1 MGVNHPLHRTRLI
14 CLLALKANDEG
25 HGGLLI
31 VRAPNAEPSQSQPLP
46 PKTASHFAFPPPSAS
61 QPAPSLGAAT
71 SSQPSKKFKAGAP
84 SSSRTRNPKPNSA
97 SRDRVA
103 YSGAYDDQEV
113 EMDVRAMEDEA
124 DNLRRQSRAHSTID
138 GSLVATK
145 GPRSKGKEK
154 MTDMIIPMPT
164 DDSPQIERNKQLRQ
178 GAMDAI
184 TGSRGRSAQVNP
196 NESGRG
202 QRRKSSVGRGKRQ
215 STSFETT
222 GVISK
227 FCAYFIVHESNL

>member
-1 MGVNHPLHRTRLI
+1 
-14 CLLALKANDEG
+14 
-25 HGGLLI
+25 LLI
-31 VRAPNAEPSQSQPLP
+31 VRAANAEPSQSQPLP
-46 PKTASHFAFPPPSAS
+46 PKTASHFAFPPPPAS
-61 QPAPSLGAAT
+61 QPAPSVGAGP
-71 SSQPSKKFKAGAP
+71 SSQPSKKFKAAAS
-84 SSSRTRNPKPNSA
+84 SSSRPRNPKSNSA

-113 EMDVRAMEDEA
+113 EKDVRAMEDEV
-124 DNLRRQSRAHSTID
+124 DNLRRHSRAHTTINASLLPSN
-138 GSLVATK
+138 GS
-145 GPRSKGKEK
+145 RSKGKEK
-154 MTDMIIPMPT
+154 MADIIIPVPT

-196 NESGRG
+196 NDLGRG

-227 FCAYFIVHESNL
+227 FYVHFFCS